1 MPDAKNTIRIPHER
15 RDYCSMVFLINEND
29 RTKAN
34 AETFEMPFRGIL
46 DERFNQP
53 IFGCNNLTTTVQ
65 YYDEQPFRGGL
76 TMRIDFIRG
85 GVNTFLPV
93 FNNVL
98 GATRAQM
105 NAELRETNAQQ
116 IPAVAIS
123 QTTPS
128 PTEYFPQSNMA
139 FVDPSDPSRIYT
151 TQPAGAD
158 TQRRSDAPTW
168 SVSGE
173 GLRRRG

>member
-1 MPDAKNTIRIPHER
+1 
-15 RDYCSMVFLINEND
+15 MVFLIDVKD

-76 TMRIDFIRG
+76 TMRIDFTRG

-105 NAELRETNAQQ
+105 NAEIRQSNTQQ
-116 IPAVAIS
+116 MQQAIAIS
-123 QTTPS
+123 DTTPS

-139 FVDPSDPSRIYT
+139 FVDPSDPSHIYT
-151 TQPAGAD
+151 TQPAGAE
-158 TQRRSDAPTW
+158 TQRRNDAPTW

-173 GLRRRG
+173 GLRRRA